1 MRMAERT
8 SIEPTPQE
16 VQRHPD
22 MAAKSLILFDFSVL
36 MQVKRSAEGGPV
48 TRSWLFRFKYDG
60 RSSWMGLGSARD
72 VTLADARQRAAECR
86 RQLAMQQNPLAER
99 KAKRMNAVA
108 AQQRT
113 LSFDKCAEAYIAAH
127 PDGWRNAK
135 HAGQWESTL
144 RLHASPVIGKLA
156 VDQVDLQHVL
166 RILEPIWRT
175 RTETASRVR
184 GRVESI
190 LDWATVR
197 GLRRGDNP
205 ARWRGHLD
213 QLLPL
218 PSKVAQ
224 IEHHA
229 AIPFA
234 EAAAFLQRLI
244 QMPGMGAQALRFLI
258 LTAARSGEVRGAVRS
273 EIDDH
278 RARDLGLASDQ
289 RLYLFGLRLM
299 QLAEFVERLR

>member
-1 MRMAERT
+1 MARPIHRLSARSAT
-8 SIEPTPQE
+8 
-16 VQRHPD
+16 
-22 MAAKSLILFDFSVL
+22 SLIKPGYHADGAGLY
-36 MQVKRSAEGGPV
+36 MQVKRAAEGGPV
-48 TRSWLFRFKYDG
+48 TRSWLFRFTYDG

-72 VTLADARQRAAECR
+72 VTLADARQQAAECR
-86 RQLAMQQNPLAER
+86 RQLTMQQNPLAER
-99 KAKRMNAVA
+99 KAKKMNAIAV
-108 AQQRT
+108 QLRT
-113 LSFDKCAEAYIAAH
+113 QSFDKCAEAYIAAH
-127 PDGWRNAK
+127 RDGWRNTK

-224 IEHHA
+224 WSTT
-229 AIPFA
+229 P
-234 EAAAFLQRLI
+234 
-244 QMPGMGAQALRFLI
+244 
-258 LTAARSGEVRGAVRS
+258 RSHSLKPRCS
-273 EIDDH
+273 CND
-278 RARDLGLASDQ
+278 
-289 RLYLFGLRLM
+289 
-299 QLAEFVERLR
+299 